1 MKASDR
7 AYEQLRTDIIEWR
20 LGPGTTLSEVEQAE
34 RLGFSRTPVREAF
47 SRLMAEGLVE
57 PGRGRGVVVSPVSV
71 DKVRAMF
78 ELRVALD
85 SQAAA
90 LAALKGQPKTFEN
103 LAHRLD
109 DAVLNLSEDD
119 ADRSGYYALIEE
131 MDASIDEAA
140 QNSYLAVAQ
149 RQLRVHL
156 GRVRKLSKDDDR
168 RLVRAAHEHADIARA
183 IASGDVELAQA
194 ATRIHL
200 SHALQAILNAVPK
213 TCLLY
218 TSDAADE

>member
-1 MKASDR
+1 R
-7 AYEQLRTDIIEWR
+7 Q
-20 LGPGTTLSEVEQAE
+20 
-34 RLGFSRTPVREAF
+34 
-47 SRLMAEGLVE
+47 
-57 PGRGRGVVVSPVSV
+57 VSV

-90 LAALKGQPKTFEN
+90 LAALKGQPKTSEN

-213 TCLLY
+213 TDGEHAY
-218 TSDAADE
+218 AA